1 MQISL
6 VHNINKGEDKMSYK
20 LICIDMD
27 GTLLN
32 DKKTVN
38 KENIEAI
45 KKAHD
50 KGVKIAICTGRLFA
64 SAKYFGALIGV
75 QAPIIASNGAYI
87 REKDRDE
94 VIYESILGVDKCRKI
109 QSVVGTYDFDYY
121 YNRCDCVISAKDYP
135 EEYGYVAANK
145 VIPDEYKVKLVKSH
159 DINKTIEEDGDKIL
173 KCICMSRD
181 REKLISAKQKLELFN
196 EFEIVSSGYDNIEI
210 MNKEVS
216 KGHACGVLASF
227 YNLSREEVMCIGDN
241 GNDISMIEYAGMGVA
256 MGNASDEVKKI
267 ANFITDTN
275 NNSGVAK
282 AIEKFVLY

>member
-1 MQISL
+1 
-6 VHNINKGEDKMSYK
+6 MSYK

-32 DKKTVN
+32 DGKTIN
-38 KENIEAI
+38 EENIKAI

-64 SAKYFGALIGV
+64 SAKYFGELIGV
-75 QAPIIASNGAYI
+75 KAPIIASNGAYI

-94 VIYESILGVDKCRKI
+94 VIYQSVLGIDKCKKI
-109 QSVVGTYDFDYY
+109 QSIVCNYDFDYF
-121 YNRCDCVISAKDYP
+121 YNKCDCVISAKDYP

-145 VIPDEYKVKLVKSH
+145 TIPEEYRVNLIRSFDIDKSIKENGN
-159 DINKTIEEDGDKIL
+159 DIL

-181 REKLISAKQKLELFN
+181 IEKLNSAKEKLMQFN
-196 EFEIVSSGYDNIEI
+196 DFEIVSSAYDNIEI

-216 KGHACGVLASF
+216 KGHACEVLANF
-227 YNLSREEVMCIGDN
+227 YNLKRDEVMCIGDN
-241 GNDISMIEYAGMGVA
+241 ENDLSMIEYAGMGVA
-256 MGNASDEVKKI
+256 MGNGSDKVKTA
-267 ANFITDTN
+267 ANYITDTN

-282 AIEKFVLY
+282 AIDKFILY